1 MSKVNSS
8 IESNSIKSQLS
19 AKTFYILD
27 ILIVLVINFLVFNL
41 IGIFIPGELIEG
53 ENGPIIIYSIKL
65 ISILAGTFIGL
76 FVIQKVFYD
85 KNQPSGTKTKS
96 YSVITEITSLFR
108 ISKKNI
114 KHQIIHTL
122 LLLFL
127 IYIPLDLLAYII
139 PGMLKFSADSLLSSP
154 LNQYIAN
161 PNFFIFFGF
170 SVFVHLTVAFGEE
183 LFFRGV
189 SVTRGKNRFGK
200 MPSVMVSSIAFG
212 LFHFAYIFG
221 SDDIA
226 SDFIPALI
234 WGLTAFL
241 IGSIS
246 ALYLIKTRFIL
257 PLIFCHAINNIIS
270 SIALWRFQTQGS
282 TVLNLSVTLYLPFLI
297 VSIIL
302 AIIFK
307 SKIKFGLSSYS
318 NFFQTYS
325 KSLGNKN
332 KDKIVMFFI
341 DIGIAFLFWVIGYML
356 L

>member
-19 AKTFYILD
+19 PRIMFFLD
-27 ILIVLVINFLVFNL
+27 ILIVLVMNFVVFTLFGL
-41 IGIFIPGELIEG
+41 IIPRELIEG
-53 ENGPIIIYSIKL
+53 DNGPILFYSIKL
-65 ISILAGTFIGL
+65 ISILVGSFTGL
-76 FVIQKVFYD
+76 FIIQKVFYD
-85 KNQPSGTKTKS
+85 KDPSSGTKT
-96 YSVITEITSLFR
+96 YSVVNEITSLFR
-108 ISKKNI
+108 INKKNI

-139 PGMLKFSADSLLSSP
+139 PGMMKFSVDSILSSP
-154 LNQYIAN
+154 LNQYMAN
-161 PNFFIFFGF
+161 PNFMIFFGF
-170 SVFVHLTVAFGEE
+170 SVFIHFTVGFGEE

-189 SVTRGKNRFGK
+189 SVTLGKNRFGK
-200 MPSVMVSSIAFG
+200 MPSIMLTSIAFG
-212 LFHFAYIFG
+212 IFHFAYIFQ

-226 SDFIPALI
+226 SDFIPALV
-234 WGLTAFL
+234 WGLSAFL

-257 PLIFCHAINNIIS
+257 PLILCHVINNIIS
-270 SIALWRFQTQGS
+270 SIALWNFQTQGVS
-282 TVLNLSVTLYLPFLI
+282 ILNLSLTLYVPFLI

-307 SKIKFGLSSYS
+307 SKIKYSLSSYS
-318 NFFQTYS
+318 NLFPAYL
-325 KSLGNKN
+325 KSLGKKK
-332 KDKIVMFFI
+332 KDKTVMIFV
-341 DIGIAFLFWVIGYML
+341 DIGISILFWGIGYML

>member
-1 MSKVNSS
+1 MSKENSH
-8 IESNSIKSQLS
+8 IEPNSIKSQLS
-19 AKTFYILD
+19 GKTFFVLD
-27 ILIVLVINFLVFNL
+27 ILIVLVFNFVVFIL
-41 IGIFIPGELIEG
+41 IRIFIPDEFFQGV
-53 ENGPIIIYSIKL
+53 NGPIIVYSIKL
-65 ISILAGTFIGL
+65 ISILVGSFTGL

-85 KNQPSGTKTKS
+85 KDSSSGTKT
-96 YSVITEITSLFR
+96 YSAVKEITSLFR
-108 ISKKNI
+108 INKKNI
-114 KHQIIHTL
+114 KHQIIHTI

-139 PGMLKFSADSLLSSP
+139 PGMLKFSADSLLSSQ

-161 PNFFIFFGF
+161 PNFFIFIGF
-170 SVFVHLTVAFGEE
+170 SVFIHLTVAFGEE

-200 MPSVMVSSIAFG
+200 IPSVMVSSIAFG

-282 TVLNLSVTLYLPFLI
+282 SVLDLSVTLYLPFLI

-318 NFFQTYS
+318 NLFQTYS

-332 KDKIVMFFI
+332 KDKIVIFFI

>member
-1 MSKVNSS
+1 MSKVNSN
-8 IESNSIKSQLS
+8 IESHSILSQLNPIIM
-19 AKTFYILD
+19 FFLD
-27 ILIVLVINFLVFNL
+27 IFIVLVVNFVIFTLL
-41 IGIFIPGELIEG
+41 GSFIPREFIEG
-53 ENGPIIIYSIKL
+53 DNGAIIFYSIKL
-65 ISILAGTFIGL
+65 ISLLVGSFTGL
-76 FVIQKVFYD
+76 IIIQKVFYD
-85 KNQPSGTKTKS
+85 KDPSSEIRK
-96 YSVITEITSLFR
+96 YSVVKEITSLFR
-108 ISKKNI
+108 INKKNI

-161 PNFFIFFGF
+161 PNFLIFLGF
-170 SVFVHLTVAFGEE
+170 SVFIYFTVGIGEE

-189 SVTRGKNRFGK
+189 TVIRGKNRFGK
-200 MPSVMVSSIAFG
+200 NPSIILSSIAFG
-212 LFHFAYIFG
+212 MFHFAYIFG
-221 SDDIA
+221 SDNPA
-226 SDFIPALI
+226 SDFIPALV
-234 WGLTAFL
+234 WGLSAFL

-257 PLIFCHAINNIIS
+257 PLILCHAINNIIS
-270 SIALWRFQTQGS
+270 SIALWNFHTQGS
-282 TVLNLSVTLYLPFLI
+282 DILNLSLTLYLPFLI

-318 NFFQTYS
+318 NLFLAYF

-332 KDKIVMFFI
+332 KYKITMILI
-341 DIGIAFLFWVIGYML
+341 DIGLGFLFWWIGSYL